1 MKVNCVWEHNGDD
14 TILYSSN
21 FVGAFTRG
29 KSRSEAIQ
37 KMPSEIMSYL
47 KWKGD
52 LISDILEPEIIQEK
66 ASELTISDAQAVD
79 KLGVGR
85 HAQHHFSLN
94 IDLFP
99 VLIPKYK

>member
-52 LISDILEPEIIQEK
+52 LISDILESDEYYGAAEPPVRCGE
-66 ASELTISDAQAVD
+66 SHLSGLTEPP
-79 KLGVGR
+79 
-85 HAQHHFSLN
+85 HF
-94 IDLFP
+94 
-99 VLIPKYK
+99 VY

>member
-52 LISDILEPEIIQEK
+52 LISDILESEIIQEK
-66 ASELTISDAQAVD
+66 
-79 KLGVGR
+79 
-85 HAQHHFSLN
+85 HLN
-94 IDLFP
+94 LPFQMQTQMYF
-99 VLIPKYK
+99 LMKRRSR

>member
-1 MKVNCVWEHNGDD
+1 MEVTFYESKLCLWEHNGDD

-52 LISDILEPEIIQEK
+52 LISDILSLRLFRK
-66 ASELTISDAQAVD
+66 ASELTISDAD
-79 KLGVGR
+79 
-85 HAQHHFSLN
+85 S
-94 IDLFP
+94 D
-99 VLIPKYK
+99 VLLMKRRSR